1 MHALE
6 GQGEKRKQTRAGEL
20 AKLLRITHNCG
31 SKKKL
36 PSNKE
41 GQADL
46 KILSQALEILNHTK
60 RHHFK
65 AYKHKRIKV
74 SVPPK
79 SLRKQRLVLS
89 TEKKHKSYGCSVHRK
104 E

>member
-1 MHALE
+1 MR
-6 GQGEKRKQTRAGEL
+6 QRKQTEAGDSE
-20 AKLLRITHNCG
+20 KVLRITYNCARE
-31 SKKKL
+31 KKI
-36 PSNKE
+36 PPNKE

-46 KILSQALEILNHTK
+46 KILSQTLEILNHTK
-60 RHHFK
+60 RHDFK

-89 TEKKHKSYGCSVHRK
+89 TEKKHKSYGCFMHRK

>member
-1 MHALE
+1 VV
-6 GQGEKRKQTRAGEL
+6 
-20 AKLLRITHNCG
+20 AKKIPH
-31 SKKKL
+31 SKA
-36 PSNKE
+36 

-60 RHHFK
+60 HHDFK
-65 AYKHKRIKV
+65 AYKYKRIKV

-89 TEKKHKSYGCSVHRK
+89 TEKKHKLYGCSMRRK

>member
-1 MHALE
+1 MRWRGRGRKESKLGLE
-6 GQGEKRKQTRAGEL
+6 SKQNFWEL
-20 AKLLRITHNCG
+20 LTIVVA
-31 SKKKL
+31 KKKL